1 MARQKVSKREVLEMM
16 QRVGLGELV
25 AKADRELPDP
35 VDVKRD
41 QALLIKYGMDR
52 DRLIDRMGGSP

>member
-1 MARQKVSKREVLEMM
+1 MVLQQVSKHKVLETM

-25 AKADRELPDP
+25 AEADRELPDP
-35 VDVKRD
+35 VDIKRD
-41 QALLIKYGMDR
+41 QALLIKYGLDR

>member
-25 AKADRELPDP
+25 AKADHELPDP